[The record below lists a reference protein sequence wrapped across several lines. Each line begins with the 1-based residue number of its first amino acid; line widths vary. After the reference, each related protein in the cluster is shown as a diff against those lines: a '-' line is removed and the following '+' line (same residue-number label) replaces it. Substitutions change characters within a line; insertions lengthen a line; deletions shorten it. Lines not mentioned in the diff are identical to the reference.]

1 MCYNQCAVVCVT
13 IFAERYGSI
22 LDQEYQDIHL
32 KNIRLESFQYFIDYM
47 HNQRSVL
54 AYNDNEQRHILM
66 QLTTFHFQLLL

>member
-1 MCYNQCAVVCVT
+1 MCSSLCH
-13 IFAERYGSI
+13 
-22 LDQEYQDIHL
+22 DICRKIRKYPGPGIPGHPP